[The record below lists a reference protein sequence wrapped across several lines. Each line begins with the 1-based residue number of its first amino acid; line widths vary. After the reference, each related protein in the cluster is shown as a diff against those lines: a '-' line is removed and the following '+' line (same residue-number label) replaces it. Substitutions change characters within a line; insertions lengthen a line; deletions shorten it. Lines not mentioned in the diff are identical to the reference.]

1 MKKKSQRMQVIV
13 DLNADNEKKA
23 LEALGKSLSKKQELQ
38 TQLDHLQQYQ
48 QEYKDK
54 YQSIS
59 KLGVNIAQLLEFRSF
74 ISKLQQAIE
83 EQKQAILKQENNVT
97 LARKNWEKQHQK
109 TSSLQKVCDSA
120 LAEEVKLENKR
131 EQNEQDERATRS
143 GRGNGTRNA

>member
-74 ISKLQQAIE
+74 ISKLDQAIE

-97 LARKNWEKQHQK
+97 LVRKNWEKQHQK